1 MKHSRSNAGETLVET
16 LAAVLI
22 VGIASTL
29 FLTFVMTSSNMNQ
42 AAKGKDDAVYE
53 QLSAAE
59 TMGEN
64 PKPGTVQFGSDSV
77 NVEVYGGADGLISYK
92 VSSGGGQGGAP

>member
-1 MKHSRSNAGETLVET
+1 MKKRRSNAGETLVET

-22 VGIASTL
+22 VGISTTL

-42 AAKGKDDAVYE
+42 AAKEKDDAVYA

-59 TMGEN
+59 TASGEA
-64 PKPGTVQFGSDSV
+64 KPQTIQFGADSV
-77 NVEVYGGADGLISYK
+77 DVKVYGDENGLLSYRIQSGAAE
-92 VSSGGGQGGAP
+92 GGAP